1 MTEAFCDA
9 QLTLVTNN
17 DQPNGWLQRATLLR
31 NKAPASSPRA
41 LCGSTMHTF
50 MARFSLGRGCCRLPA
65 LGLVLGLFPGCTKEA
80 GTAVPPA
87 RAVTPVVASAESE
100 TASASTPRLGAH
112 RMFVGMCDASGAV
125 PLGRDALLV
134 ADDEDNVLRVYDAD
148 RGGLPL
154 HQVDVSQWLGLEA
167 QASSRKAEK
176 PPETDIEAATRLAD
190 LAFWLTSHGRSSS
203 GKFRPERL
211 RLFATRVADG
221 DFQLDWVGSYEGLLS
236 DLLGEPRLARFELT
250 AASERAPKDPGG
262 LNIEGMTARAEG
274 GVWIGFRNPVPAGR
288 ALLVPLLNPEKLVT
302 GAEKA
307 AFGEPLTLDLS
318 GLGIRSLSS
327 WRGSYLIVA
336 GHTDS
341 EPGSALYTW
350 NGRDQPVRIEPL
362 DFGDLNPEG
371 FFSPEQR
378 DSFMLLSDDGTRLVS
393 GKECKRLKVPSE
405 KTFRGV
411 WVALR

>member
-1 MTEAFCDA
+1 
-9 QLTLVTNN
+9 
-17 DQPNGWLQRATLLR
+17 
-31 NKAPASSPRA
+31 
-41 LCGSTMHTF
+41 
-50 MARFSLGRGCCRLPA
+50 
-65 LGLVLGLFPGCTKEA
+65 
-80 GTAVPPA
+80 
-87 RAVTPVVASAESE
+87 
-100 TASASTPRLGAH
+100 
-112 RMFVGMCDASGAV
+112 MFVGMCDASGAV
-125 PLGRDALLV
+125 PLDRDALLV

-167 QASSRKAEK
+167 QGSSGKAGK
-176 PPETDIEAATRLAD
+176 VPETDIEAATRLSD

-221 DFQLDWVGSYEGLLS
+221 DFRVDWVGSYDRLLS
-236 DLLGEPRLARFELT
+236 DLLSEPDLARFELSV
-250 AASERAPKDPGG
+250 ASERAPKEPGG
-262 LNIEGMTARAEG
+262 LNIEGMTARVEG
-274 GVWIGFRNPVPAGR
+274 GVWIGFRNPVPEGR
-288 ALLVPLLNPEKLVT
+288 ALLVPLLNPENVVT
-302 GAEKA
+302 KGEKA
-307 AFGEPLTLDLS
+307 DFGPPVTLDLA
-318 GLGIRSLSS
+318 GLGVRSLSS
-327 WRGSYLIVA
+327 WRGNYLIVA
-336 GHTDS
+336 GRTDS

-378 DSFMLLSDDGTRLVS
+378 DSFMLLSDDGTRLMS

-405 KTFRGV
+405 KAFRGV